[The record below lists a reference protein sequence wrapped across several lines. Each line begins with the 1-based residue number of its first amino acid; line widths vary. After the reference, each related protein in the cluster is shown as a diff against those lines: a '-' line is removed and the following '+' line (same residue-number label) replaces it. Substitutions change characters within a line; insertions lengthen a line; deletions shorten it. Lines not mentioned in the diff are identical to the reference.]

1 MKLKEK
7 IEYKLF
13 KIWKNRKYKKFL
25 KDENWEFD
33 HSSITSFLDL
43 KLTIMGLYFAK
54 FGNVVDE
61 DRKKQ
66 VHTIWQARKYLRNYL
81 NAFEWSEEQCQKKF
95 REKYNCD
102 YKFEMVSTPRD
113 KLTSYIDFKCTS
125 QVEDKEEAEKYW
137 NSLKDWELE
146 DQREREQLKKAFD
159 YIHEHIGSWWD

>member
-1 MKLKEK
+1 MKLKERLD
-7 IEYKLF
+7 YKLF

-54 FGNVVDE
+54 FGIVIDE

-81 NAFEWSEEQCQKKF
+81 NAFDWAQKQCQKKF
-95 REKYNCD
+95 RDRYGCD
-102 YKFEMVSTPRD
+102 YEVKMFTVPRD
-113 KLTSYIDFKCTS
+113 DETSYLHFECASK
-125 QVEDKEEAEKYW
+125 VENKEEAEKYW
-137 NSLKDWELE
+137 FSLKERDIEYN
-146 DQREREQLKKAFD
+146 REREQLKKAFD
-159 YIHEHIGSWWD
+159 QIYEHIGSWWD